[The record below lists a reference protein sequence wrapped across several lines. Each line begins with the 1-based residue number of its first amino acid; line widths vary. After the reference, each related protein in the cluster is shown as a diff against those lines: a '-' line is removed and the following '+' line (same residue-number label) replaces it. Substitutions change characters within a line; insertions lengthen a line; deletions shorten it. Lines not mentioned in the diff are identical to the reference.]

1 MEDFLKNKFKF
12 IKLTIT
18 LGICFFIIGA
28 LLILF
33 NTQIHVDE
41 FWVSMCFIFG
51 VLCLVI
57 GAVKYVL
64 FNNDKY
70 AKSYKINEEDEG
82 YIIIRER
89 SAYMAFTFS
98 NVVLAILTV
107 FFVSLDMTIAFQVT
121 GVLLAIQYIVFF
133 ILIRYYDKKI

>member
-1 MEDFLKNKFKF
+1 M
-12 IKLTIT
+12 
-18 LGICFFIIGA
+18 FFIIGA

-70 AKSYKINEEDEG
+70 AKSYKINEEDER

-107 FFVSLDMTIAFQVT
+107 FCFIRHDNCISSNWSTFSYSIHCIFYFNSL
-121 GVLLAIQYIVFF
+121 L
-133 ILIRYYDKKI
+133 